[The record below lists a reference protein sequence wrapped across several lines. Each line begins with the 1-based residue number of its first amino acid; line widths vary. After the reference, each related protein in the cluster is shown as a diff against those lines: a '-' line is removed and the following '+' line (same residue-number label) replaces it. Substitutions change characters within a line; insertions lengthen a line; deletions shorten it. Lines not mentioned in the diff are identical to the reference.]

1 MKFCSCPPLP
11 GVSVGLALP
20 WTPPRPA
27 GPRPPHPFLLPTQH
41 PSGHSCPG
49 EENSG
54 DFCRNLRWGSPHILS
69 ESKHQQ
75 SMTHPGLSGLTP
87 YANPRPMFL

>member
-27 GPRPPHPFLLPTQH
+27 GPRPPT
-41 PSGHSCPG
+41 PSC
-49 EENSG
+49 
-54 DFCRNLRWGSPHILS
+54 SPPSIPLDTAALEKEIAVIS
-69 ESKHQQ
+69 AE
-75 SMTHPGLSGLTP
+75 T
-87 YANPRPMFL
+87 